1 MEIREISAK
10 DLREKQADVLN
21 QVAFK
26 GSRFI
31 ITRHGKESAVLI
43 SPEEFRL
50 LQKTMDFLEDE
61 SDVVDAKNALK
72 EVKVKGSKSLKGL
85 AKELGIDV

>member
-1 MEIREISAK
+1 MGAKEISAR

-26 GSRFI
+26 GSQFI

-43 SPEEFRL
+43 SPEEFQL
-50 LQKTMDFLEDE
+50 LQKTMAFLEDE
-61 SDVVDAKNALK
+61 SDLKDAKKSLK
-72 EVKVKGSKSLKGL
+72 ETKVKGSKSLKEL